1 MKRLVSVTS
10 GLVWAV
16 TVSGLSANVSK
27 LLILVVDGLAA
38 PNLPQKLL
46 FPVPVAFLF
55 PILSKLPTRHLFLGP
70 LVRVT

>member
-1 MKRLVSVTS
+1 VKRLVSVTS

-38 PNLPQKLL
+38 PKP
-46 FPVPVAFLF
+46 PSEVA
-55 PILSKLPTRHLFLGP
+55 ISGSG
-70 LVRVT
+70 RVSISGSI